1 MKVLCIFWT
10 HVFISYTNYKYFLLV
25 CSLSFHPC
33 NSIFWKASSKI
44 WWINWLTFSFMDHTF
59 GVMSSSRNL
68 YLTQV
73 HKDILLCFCLQVC
86 SFKFRSMIC
95 FELVFFNMMWDMGS
109 LFSNMRYPTASE
121 TFDENAKLSPPHCFC
136 THVENSCS
144 SMCGCISEFSILFY
158 QCACRSLSQYLTVK
172 QRCCWK
178 EKIKRQTNIPHEYRF
193 RHTKRNFNKS
203 KPIIYKKDNMSWR
216 SRVCLRNACFV

>member
-1 MKVLCIFWT
+1 
-10 HVFISYTNYKYFLLV
+10 
-25 CSLSFHPC
+25 
-33 NSIFWKASSKI
+33 
-44 WWINWLTFSFMDHTF
+44 MDHTF

-121 TFDENAKLSPPHCFC
+121 TFDENAKLSPPIAFALTLKIVAQVCVGVFL
-136 THVENSCS
+136 NS
-144 SMCGCISEFSILFY
+144 LFY
-158 QCACRSLSQYLTVK
+158 SINV
-172 QRCCWK
+172 
-178 EKIKRQTNIPHEYRF
+178 
-193 RHTKRNFNKS
+193 
-203 KPIIYKKDNMSWR
+203 
-216 SRVCLRNACFV
+216 RVDL